1 MQVTAPFEASHEELS
16 RALFEVK
23 LATEVDHPHVVRT
36 LAHAVLRH
44 HATLEETESAFD
56 DLGLASEDVTVTPM
70 LGSGSVLSGQHVHHS
85 HGSPGQAMAGEGLQ
99 PTRQLDMGWDDVGAE
114 VDSRSW
120 EAAAVASRSAAGRSV
135 RNSLEIGAVGSTGSN
150 VRSSGSTAQVP
161 VVTSSSLARSS
172 LLSSAPDTPV
182 AGRVANGAHLH
193 LPGAASEYGSVDE
206 VTSSEFLS
214 FKDNMSSATGSASG
228 GKVRRP
234 SATSSLQQ
242 QMAALK
248 VSITAVVEY
257 CDKGSLAD
265 AIDMGWLRVG
275 GWVPAPAC
283 HLLCTCCVCAA
294 ACALLLACVVPLYTK
309 CLQHCMPPHAP
320 AALF

>member
-1 MQVTAPFEASHEELS
+1 MTAPFEASHEELG

-44 HATLEETESAFD
+44 QATLEDTESAFD
-56 DLGLASEDVTVTPM
+56 DLCLASEDVMVTPM
-70 LGSGSVLSGQHVHHS
+70 LASGSVLSGQYAHHS
-85 HGSPGQAMAGEGLQ
+85 HGSHVQALKGEGLQ
-99 PTRQLDMGWDDVGAE
+99 PTRQLSMGWDDVGAE
-114 VDSRSW
+114 LDSGSW
-120 EAAAVASRSAAGRSV
+120 EAAAAARRSGNGRS
-135 RNSLEIGAVGSTGSN
+135 RHGSLEVGAVGSASSN

-182 AGRVANGAHLH
+182 ASRLAHGEHAH
-193 LPGAASEYGSVDE
+193 LPGNASEYGSVDE
-206 VTSSEFLS
+206 GSDSEFLS
-214 FKDNMSSATGSASG
+214 FKDNMSSVTGSASG

-275 GWVPAPAC
+275 GWVAEPAC
-283 HLLCTCCVCAA
+283 
-294 ACALLLACVVPLYTK
+294 
-309 CLQHCMPPHAP
+309 
-320 AALF
+320 